1 MTIESDI
8 DFDTR
13 DALPG
18 VDPIFVERW
27 SPRAFQPVP
36 LDEAVLARLMD
47 AARWSPSCF
56 NEQPWRFYTS
66 TPDTFDDYLSMLIE
80 FNQAWA
86 RNASVLG
93 FLVGSSHFAANG
105 KPNDVYALDCGA
117 AWMAMSLQA
126 RREGLYTHGMAG
138 IKHEEVSDHL
148 ELDPDREV
156 VLMGFA
162 IGRLGD
168 RATLDPKLQERET
181 PSSRKPLDDIWIR
194 GKS

>member
-1 MTIESDI
+1 MTDQKESDY
-8 DFDTR
+8 DMR

-18 VDPIFVERW
+18 VDRIFVERW
-27 SPRAFQPVP
+27 SPRAFQPGT
-36 LDEAVLARLMD
+36 LDDEIVARLID

-66 TPDTFDDYLSMLIE
+66 TAETFGEYLSLLVDS
-80 FNQAWA
+80 NQAWA

-93 FLVGSSHFAANG
+93 YLVGSSHFATND

-117 AWMAMSLQA
+117 AWMAMTLQA

-138 IKHEEVSDHL
+138 IKREEVSGYL
-148 ELDPDREV
+148 GLDPDREV

-162 IGRLGD
+162 IGRRGD
-168 RATLDPKLQERET
+168 KAALDPKLQEREA
-181 PSSRKPLDDIWIR
+181 PSPRKPLGEIWHR
-194 GKS
+194 GR

>member
-1 MTIESDI
+1 MTNPKDI
-8 DFDTR
+8 DFDAR

-18 VDPIFVERW
+18 VDPLFAERW
-27 SPRAFQPVP
+27 SPRAFLPAP
-36 LDEAVLARLMD
+36 LDAGVVARLID
-47 AARWSPSCF
+47 AARWSPSCY

-66 TPDTFDDYLSMLIE
+66 TTDSFADYLSMLVE
-80 FNQAWA
+80 FNQVWA

-93 FLVGSSHFAANG
+93 YLVGSSHFAANG
-105 KPNDVYALDCGA
+105 KPNDMFALDCGA
-117 AWMAMSLQA
+117 AWMAMTLQA

-138 IKHEEVSDHL
+138 IKREEVSDYL
-148 ELDPDREV
+148 GLDPDREV

-168 RATLDPKLQERET
+168 RATLDPKLQEREV
-181 PSSRKPLDDIWIR
+181 PSPRRPLDEIWIQ

>member
-1 MTIESDI
+1 MKTESDI
-8 DFDTR
+8 DFDAR

-27 SPRAFQPVP
+27 SPRAFQPGA
-36 LDEAVLARLMD
+36 LDEAVTARLID
-47 AARWSPSCF
+47 AARWSPSCY

-66 TPDTFDDYLSMLIE
+66 TPDTFGDFLSMLIE

-93 FLVGSSHFAANG
+93 YLVGSSHFAANG
-105 KPNDVYALDCGA
+105 KPNDAYALDCGA

-138 IKHEEVSDHL
+138 IRREEIARYFG
-148 ELDPDREV
+148 LDPDREV

-168 RATLDPKLQERET
+168 RTTLDPKLQEREA
-181 PSSRKPLDDIWIR
+181 PSPRKPLDDIWIR

>member
-1 MTIESDI
+1 MTDQRDI
-8 DFDTR
+8 DFDMR

-18 VDPIFVERW
+18 VDRILVERW
-27 SPRAFQPVP
+27 SPRAFQPGT
-36 LDEAVLARLMD
+36 LDDEVVARLID

-66 TPDTFDDYLSMLIE
+66 TPETFGDYLSLLIE

-86 RNASVLG
+86 GNASVLG
-93 FLVGSSHFAANG
+93 YLVGRSHFAANG

-138 IKHEEVSDHL
+138 IKREEVCEYL
-148 ELDPDREV
+148 GLDPELEV

-168 RATLDPKLQERET
+168 STTLDPKLQAREV
-181 PSSRKPLDDIWIR
+181 PSPRKPLDDIWNR